1 MAVTLELGDH
11 RSLMRLVS
19 GDEKFNLSASGSCE
33 NSQLLFTEAS
43 LFEKKRNPFS
53 QFTLSKIK
61 ELLSNN
67 HRQQLLQLKDQL
79 LSYYNRIN
87 LVYKTKKERRNTSH
101 NESSEASLN
110 TSVLSKWD
118 DVWVGKPN

>member
-1 MAVTLELGDH
+1 M
-11 RSLMRLVS
+11 
-19 GDEKFNLSASGSCE
+19 SASGSCE
-33 NSQLLFTEAS
+33 NSQLMFTEAS
-43 LFEKKRNPFS
+43 LFEKRNPFA

-87 LVYKTKKERRNTSH
+87 LAYKTKK
-101 NESSEASLN
+101 
-110 TSVLSKWD
+110 
-118 DVWVGKPN
+118 